1 MSTKRRL
8 ALVGVLVIATMV
20 GVCFGFWERPLS
32 YFNGLTYVQMR
43 LGGASSRYLT
53 VEGHRIHYYV
63 TGPAA
68 GTPVVLVH
76 GLGGRS
82 EDWRNLA
89 PYLVRSGFRVYTP
102 DLPGYGRSDKPPD
115 FSYSIPDE
123 AQAVVH
129 FMDALGLK
137 QVDLGGWSMGG
148 WIVQYVAASHPDR
161 VARLVLFDTAGLD
174 LKPVWNTAL
183 FTPVS
188 AMELDQ
194 LDKLLMP
201 HPPVVPG
208 FIAADL
214 LRQSRQRA
222 WIIHRALDSMLTGRD
237 TTDKLLPQLRMP
249 VLVVWGAL
257 DQIVPLSQA
266 ETIHKL
272 LPQSDLDIV
281 PGCGHLAP
289 VQCADRIGPTV
300 AEFSSRAINGRLPPP
315 VHRVFTL
322 VLRLFWPCSALVRI
336 S

>member
-1 MSTKRRL
+1 MKPGRKL
-8 ALVGVLVIATMV
+8 AWAIGIVIAV
-20 GVCFGFWERPLS
+20 IIAVCIGFWARPLS

-43 LGGASSRYLT
+43 LGGASSRYIT
-53 VEGHRIHYYV
+53 VDRHRVHYYV

-68 GTPVVLVH
+68 GPPVVLVH

-89 PYLVRSGFRVYTP
+89 PYLVRAGFCVYAP
-102 DLPGYGRSDKPPD
+102 DLPGYGRSDKPAD

-129 FMDALGLK
+129 FMDVLGLK

-148 WIVQYVAASHPDR
+148 WIVQYLAANHPDR
-161 VARLVLFDTAGLD
+161 VARLVLFDSAGLD
-174 LKPVWNTAL
+174 LKPAWNTAL

-214 LRQSRQRA
+214 LRNSRGRA
-222 WIIHRALDSMLTGRD
+222 WIIHRALASMLTGRD
-237 TTDKLLPQLRMP
+237 TTDKLLPRLRMP
-249 VLVVWGAL
+249 VLIVWGAL
-257 DQIVPLSQA
+257 DEIVPLNQA

-272 LPQSDLDIV
+272 VPQSQLDVI
-281 PGCGHLAP
+281 PDCGHLAP
-289 VQCADRIGPTV
+289 VQCADRV
-300 AEFSSRAINGRLPPP
+300 APAVVGFLK
-315 VHRVFTL
+315 
-322 VLRLFWPCSALVRI
+322 
-336 S
+336 